1 MAMLGLSV
9 YEIDFFIL
17 DNNNP
22 KTIVIFDQSNYLDT
36 PEKPVYGIK
45 LPGYTEM
52 IIVPYVIDQ
61 INIVNSN
68 SLGLTG
74 VSCSEELSDLP
85 DGVYEITQMVCPYD
99 QLYKTKLYLKT
110 TKLDCLYKKLLT
122 EADFKLCCTPE
133 ATLEKELIHI
143 DILIQ
148 SAKAEAEEYNT
159 AKAQEKYSAAL
170 AAIAS
175 LQKKLN
181 CKK

>member
-1 MAMLGLSV
+1 MAMLGFDV

-22 KTIVIFDQSNYLDT
+22 KTIVILDQSNYLEI

-45 LPGYTEM
+45 LPGYNNT
-52 IIVPYVIDQ
+52 IIVPYIIDK

-68 SLGLTG
+68 TLSLTNAPCHTALM
-74 VSCSEELSDLP
+74 DLP

-110 TKLDCLYKKLLT
+110 TKLECSYDKLLLDQNFNST
-122 EADFKLCCTPE
+122 CLPINI
-133 ATLEKELIHI
+133 LEKELIHI

-148 SAKAEAEEYNT
+148 SAKAEARAYNPI
-159 AKAQEKYSAAL
+159 KAQNKYTAAL
-170 AAIAS
+170 EAINQ

-181 CKK
+181 CNK